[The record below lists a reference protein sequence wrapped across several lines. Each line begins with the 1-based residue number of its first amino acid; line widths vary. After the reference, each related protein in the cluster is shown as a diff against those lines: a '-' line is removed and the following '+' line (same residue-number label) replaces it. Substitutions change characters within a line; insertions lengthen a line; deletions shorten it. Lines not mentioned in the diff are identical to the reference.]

1 MSDAG
6 QTYFELCAAF
16 GKTPDEMAA
25 VPGPARYFL
34 TEAHRKHRQRAAD
47 RLQTQFDT

>member
-1 MSDAG
+1 MSDEG
-6 QTYFELCAAF
+6 QAYWELCAAF

-34 TEAHRKHRQRAAD
+34 RTAHREHRQQAAD
-47 RLQTQFDT
+47 RIESQFDT